1 MIKIGLTGGIGT
13 GKTYL
18 SSYFEKMG
26 IPVFHSDDEVKK
38 LYKNEDVLKDMR
50 EEFPKEELWNDDGS
64 LNMKELSNAFNDK
77 EFLKR
82 LTLFIHPYVSTCFS
96 TWAQKQGTSSVIME
110 SAIIFEYGF
119 EKNFDMI
126 IVADAPL
133 ELRIKR
139 ILLRNPNLTRDDVLK
154 RMSCQ
159 ISQEEKCFRADL
171 VMCTGETYEESLKL
185 R

>member
-1 MIKIGLTGGIGT
+1 
-13 GKTYL
+13 
-18 SSYFEKMG
+18 
-26 IPVFHSDDEVKK
+26 
-38 LYKNEDVLKDMR
+38 
-50 EEFPKEELWNDDGS
+50 
-64 LNMKELSNAFNDK
+64 
-77 EFLKR
+77 
-82 LTLFIHPYVSTCFS
+82 
-96 TWAQKQGTSSVIME
+96 ME

-159 ISQEEKCFRADL
+159 ISQEEKCSRADL